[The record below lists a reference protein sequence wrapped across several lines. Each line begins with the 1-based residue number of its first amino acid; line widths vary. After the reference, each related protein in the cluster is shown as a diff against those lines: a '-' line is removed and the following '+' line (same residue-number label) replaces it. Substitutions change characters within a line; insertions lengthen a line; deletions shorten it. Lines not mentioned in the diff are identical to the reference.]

1 MNSDFLT
8 QPDSE
13 MPEALSITQLR
24 PTTKLPTAILSGQE
38 EPATIFAFPPNRDT
52 LGGTAYLIAEAA
64 CSILIDCPAWNDT
77 NSEFCRTQSQVEWLV
92 ITHRGGI
99 GKAREIQEALGC
111 HLLIQEQEAYLLPEL
126 SVTTFQHEFIVNARS
141 QVTWTSGHS
150 PGSACV
156 YYNGFGG
163 VLFTGRHLLPDRQAA
178 PIPLR
183 TSKTFH
189 WQRQLRSVQKLID
202 RFSPETLQF
211 ICPGG
216 NTGFLRG
223 KGTIGQAYIQLQN
236 LDLTAFATAKPLL

>member
-13 MPEALSITQLR
+13 MPEKAIVDHPR
-24 PTTKLPTAILSGQE
+24 PPAKPPTAILA
-38 EPATIFAFPPNRDT
+38 EPGETSKVFAFPPNRDT
-52 LGGTAYLIAEAA
+52 LGGTAYLIAEAGA
-64 CSILIDCPAWNDT
+64 SILIDCPAWNDT
-77 NSEFCRTQSQVEWLV
+77 NLEFCQTQGKVQWLV

-99 GKAREIQEALGC
+99 GKAKEIQQTLGC
-111 HLLIQEQEAYLLPEL
+111 SILIQEQEAYLLPEL
-126 SVTTFQHEFIVNARS
+126 SVMTFQDEFVLNAQT
-141 QVTWTSGHS
+141 QVIWTAGHS

-163 VLFTGRHLLPDRQAA
+163 VLFTGRHLLPDQQGL

-189 WQRQLRSVQKLID
+189 WQRQLRNVQKLID

-216 NTGFLRG
+216 STGFLRG
-223 KGTIGQAYIQLQN
+223 KGTIEQAYTQLQK
-236 LDLTAFATAKPLL
+236 LDLTACATAKPIL